1 VDTRGSG
8 GRAVAALRED
18 RRMEL
23 LDVDADG
30 IMRLVTSAN
39 VCDTQPPA
47 GQPCAKQWWWT
58 GRDHLHWP
66 PYHSVV
72 CRQRGGG
79 ASDGQPMEERGK
91 FYYKGLK
98 IHKLS

>member
-39 VCDTQPPA
+39 V
-47 GQPCAKQWWWT
+47 
-58 GRDHLHWP
+58 L
-66 PYHSVV
+66 
-72 CRQRGGG
+72 
-79 ASDGQPMEERGK
+79 
-91 FYYKGLK
+91 
-98 IHKLS
+98 